1 MVYTCRYFKN
11 QLVTE
16 MLASVRN
23 VAGVFLCLL
32 LTLASGLLASSQV
45 RAAPRPNST
54 LTGRVHDQD
63 NASLPGVVVTLKG
76 QPTSTT
82 TNASGYFVLDCAEAT
97 PTLVLHCAGYH
108 SQTVQAQGSGPL
120 DIVLYKAGAPMPA
133 PLALAAALEAA
144 KNPVAAPD
152 EAPTFP
158 GGVAGYRAYLKQH
171 FHYPEDAL
179 RQNVSCEVVVGFAVD
194 EAGRILDAEVVKGC
208 AASLNEE
215 ALRLVRLMPWWTP
228 ARRAG
233 QPVRAS
239 TSLHIRFEL
248 Q

>member
-1 MVYTCRYFKN
+1 
-11 QLVTE
+11 
-16 MLASVRN
+16 MLALFRTI
-23 VAGVFLCLL
+23 AGMFLCPLL
-32 LTLASGLLASSQV
+32 VLASGLLASP
-45 RAAPRPNST
+45 AAQAAQRLTTT
-54 LTGRVHDQD
+54 LTGRVHDPSD
-63 NASLPGVVVTLKG
+63 SPLPGVVITLKG
-76 QPTSTT
+76 QAKSTT
-82 TNASGYFVLDCAEAT
+82 TNASGYFVLACDEAA
-97 PTLVLHCAGYH
+97 PTLVLNCAGYH
-108 SQTVQAQGSGPL
+108 PQTVQAQGTRPL
-120 DIVLYKAGAPMPA
+120 DIVLYKTGAPLPA

-144 KNPVAAPD
+144 KNPVAAPG
-152 EAPTFP
+152 EVPAFP

-179 RQNVSCEVVVGFAVD
+179 RQNISCEVVVGFAVD

-233 QPVRAS
+233 QPVRAT

>member
-1 MVYTCRYFKN
+1 
-11 QLVTE
+11 
-16 MLASVRN
+16 MLASIRN
-23 VAGVFLCLL
+23 VAGMFLCV
-32 LTLASGLLASSQV
+32 LTVLVSGLLASPQAW
-45 RAAPRPNST
+45 AAAQPTST
-54 LTGRVHDQD
+54 FTGRVHDQD
-63 NASLPGVVVTLKG
+63 NGPLPGVVVTLKG
-76 QPTSTT
+76 QSKSTT
-82 TNASGYFVLDCAEAT
+82 TNAGGYFVLDCNEAA

-120 DIVLYKAGAPMPA
+120 DIVLYKTGAPMPA

-144 KNPVAAPD
+144 KNPMAAPD

-171 FHYPEDAL
+171 FRYPEEAL
-179 RQNVSCEVVVGFAVD
+179 RQNLACEVVVGFAVD
-194 EAGRILDAEVVKGC
+194 EAGRILDAEVIKGC

-228 ARRAG
+228 AHRAG
-233 QPVRAS
+233 QPVRAT

>member
-1 MVYTCRYFKN
+1 
-11 QLVTE
+11 
-16 MLASVRN
+16 MLALIRN
-23 VAGVFLCLL
+23 VAGVFLCPLL
-32 LTLASGLLASSQV
+32 LLASVLLASP
-45 RAAPRPNST
+45 AAQAARRPNST

-63 NASLPGVVVTLKG
+63 NQGLPGVVVTLKG
-76 QPTSTT
+76 QSKSTT
-82 TNASGYFVLDCAEAT
+82 TNANGYFVLDCDEAA
-97 PTLVLHCAGYH
+97 PLLVLNYAGYH
-108 SQTVQAQGSGPL
+108 SQTVQAQGKGPL

-133 PLALAAALEAA
+133 PLALATALAAA
-144 KNPVAAPD
+144 KNPVVAPD

-171 FHYPEDAL
+171 FHYPEEAQ
-179 RQNVSCEVVVGFAVD
+179 RQNISCEVVVGFAVD

-233 QPVRAS
+233 QPVRAT

>member
-1 MVYTCRYFKN
+1 
-11 QLVTE
+11 
-16 MLASVRN
+16 MLAVGRN
-23 VAGVFLCLL
+23 VTGVYLCLL
-32 LTLASGLLASSQV
+32 LALVGSLLASQQAL
-45 RAAPRPNST
+45 AALRPAST

-63 NASLPGVVVTLKG
+63 NSPLPGVVVTLKG
-76 QPTSTT
+76 QPKSTT
-82 TNASGYFVLDCAEAT
+82 TNASGYFVLDCDEAA

-120 DIVLYKAGAPMPA
+120 SIVLYKAGAPMPA

-152 EAPTFP
+152 EAPAFP

-171 FHYPEDAL
+171 FRYPEEAL
-179 RQNVSCEVVVGFAVD
+179 RQNISCEVVVGFAVD
-194 EAGRILDAEVVKGC
+194 EAGRILDAEVIKSC

-233 QPVRAS
+233 QPVRAT